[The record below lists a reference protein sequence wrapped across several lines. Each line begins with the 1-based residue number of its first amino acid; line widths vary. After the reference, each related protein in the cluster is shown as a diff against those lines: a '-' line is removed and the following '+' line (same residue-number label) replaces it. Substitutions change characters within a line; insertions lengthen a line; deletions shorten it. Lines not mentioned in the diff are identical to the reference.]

1 MIKHTVSGTK
11 NSVLPVT
18 ILMVTL
24 LVIYPGCKS
33 PAVVTDTVDDSR
45 VEESIF
51 AARQDTVKIQ
61 AFQEGEEI
69 EGADAADPATFFTV
83 QIGAF
88 KQPMNAERAHRR
100 AQQRFHLETSTEYD
114 VLEELYKITVG
125 KFLNYEQARAFC
137 DRIVRDFPR
146 DYNDAWV
153 VELSQRQRRPVQSQW

>member
-1 MIKHTVSGTK
+1 MK
-11 NSVLPVT
+11 NRVLPAT
-18 ILMVTL
+18 ILTITL
-24 LVIYPGCKS
+24 LVIFPGCKS
-33 PAVVTDTVDDSR
+33 PAVVTDSVDDSL

-61 AFQEGEEI
+61 VFEEGEEI
-69 EGADAADPATFFTV
+69 ASPDATEHETFFTV

-88 KQPMNAERAHRR
+88 KQPMNAERAHRT

-114 VLEELYKITVG
+114 ALEEIYKITVG

-137 DRIVRDFPR
+137 DRIMRDFPR

-153 VELSQRQRRPVQSQW
+153 VELSQRQRRPVHSQW